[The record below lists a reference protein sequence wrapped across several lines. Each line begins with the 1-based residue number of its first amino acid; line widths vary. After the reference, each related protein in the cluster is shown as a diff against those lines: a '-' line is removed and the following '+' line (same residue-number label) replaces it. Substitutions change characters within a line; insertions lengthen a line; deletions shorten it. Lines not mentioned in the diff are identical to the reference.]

1 MDGDRISGSEGN
13 MSTVLARSG
22 LLAGADAAADHDSEL
37 VSLMGKYERPLY
49 AFVMS
54 IVGNTEIALDCVQDT
69 FLRAYEALTRRKPIN
84 GAWLYTVARNRSMD
98 EFRRR
103 RWIYSDPEA
112 LESIPIA
119 HSPDESIVVQ
129 SVLDRMT
136 PADREVLYL
145 FVVAGFK
152 TDEIGRIMSLSGT
165 AVRQRLYRARERFR
179 AMYGPRA

>member
-1 MDGDRISGSEGN
+1 

-22 LLAGADAAADHDSEL
+22 PSARADAAADHNGEL
-37 VSLMGKYERPLY
+37 VSLMAAYERPLY
-49 AFVMS
+49 AFVVS
-54 IVGNTEIALDCVQDT
+54 IVGNTEVAFDCVQDT

-84 GAWLYTVARNRSMD
+84 GAWLYTVARNRSID

-103 RWIYSDPEA
+103 RWVYPDPEV

-119 HSPDESIVVQ
+119 HSLDESIVIQ

-152 TDEIGRIMSLSGT
+152 TDEIGRIMHLNGT

-179 AMYGPRA
+179 ALYGPRE